1 MSALLALGFTAT
13 SHAIDLTALGVDIRM
28 NPSHYR
34 ELLERF
40 ERTDTTLT
48 TDEMATLYYG
58 FPYTAGYSPVENAAD
73 IENAYDLEDYQKA
86 YDLAEQ
92 ALATSP
98 LSLALNVVALSAADH
113 LNNLNGTNIPINDL
127 GLRCDLI
134 ATAILESGTG
144 TSARSPF
151 MVTDVAD
158 IDRVLRNI
166 IGVESVVDRTKV
178 GNVLAIKITL
188 PGNDR
193 RHILYFDIPAR
204 N

>member
-34 ELLERF
+34 ELLDRF
-40 ERTDTTLT
+40 EHTDTTLT
-48 TDEMATLYYG
+48 NDEMATLYYG
-58 FPYTAGYSPVENAAD
+58 FPYTAEYAPVEKAAD

-86 YDLAEQ
+86 YDLATD
-92 ALATSP
+92 ALTTSP

-113 LNNLNGTNIPINDL
+113 LNRTSETHIPINDL

-151 MVTDVAD
+151 LVTDVAD

-178 GNVLAIKITL
+178 GNVLAFKITL

-193 RHILYFDIPAR
+193 QHILYFDVPNR
-204 N
+204 D